1 MAQTLER
8 YRSAAESF
16 TRKVVREFGKKIDVI
31 VLYGS
36 AATGAATEDSDIDV
50 LIITDD
56 DSIREG
62 IYDIAYDVN
71 LQFDVLLS
79 LFFIS
84 RKDFSRLIEIGS
96 PFVEEVIHKGVVLYE
111 RDKAF
116 KRAIAEA
123 TEAV

>member
-56 DSIREG
+56 DSIREE

-79 LFFIS
+79 VFHIS
-84 RKDFSRLIEIGS
+84 QRLQQ
-96 PFVEEVIHKGVVLYE
+96 
-111 RDKAF
+111 AC
-116 KRAIAEA
+116 
-123 TEAV
+123 

>member
-1 MAQTLER
+1 MV
-8 YRSAAESF
+8 
-16 TRKVVREFGKKIDVI
+16 RKFGKKIDVI

-56 DSIREG
+56 DSIREE

-84 RKDFSRLIEIGS
+84 RKDFSRLVEIGS
-96 PFVEEVIHKGVVLYE
+96 PFAEEVIHKGVVLYE
-111 RDKAF
+111 RDEAF
-116 KRAIAEA
+116 KRAVAEA
-123 TEAV
+123 AKAV